1 MISLDFLEKVACFSC
16 LDDDQLEMVQ
26 ERAEI
31 AEFKRG
37 EKIFSHGSD
46 ATHVWIVVEGD
57 VELRSEAPFGG
68 GQPTVEPAV
77 SFMSEAHAFGW
88 TCFVPPYRYQLSGYC
103 RSRQCKLIKFEREDL
118 KALFEKDPTIG
129 LEVMSYL
136 MEAVGQQFEQLQ
148 DEIAKYRGH
157 EIMSNW

>member
-16 LDDDQLEMVQ
+16 LNDDQLKMVQ

-31 AEFKRG
+31 AEFNRG
-37 EKIFSHGSD
+37 EKIFTHGSD

-57 VELRSEAPFGG
+57 VELRSEAPEGVRA
-68 GQPTVEPAV
+68 TVEPAV
-77 SFMSEAHAFGW
+77 SFMAEANAFGW
-88 TCFVPPYRYQLSGYC
+88 TCFVPPYKYQLSGYC
-103 RSRQCKLIKFEREDL
+103 SSRHCKLIKFDREDL
-118 KALFEKDPTIG
+118 TELFEKDPVIG

-136 MEAVGQQFEQLQ
+136 MGAVGQQFEQLQ
-148 DEIAKYRGH
+148 DEIAKHRGH